1 MLSLLNTINNLGKQV
16 IRIKEVFMHP
26 QYDHPDR
33 ANDIA
38 LLKLKEP
45 AQFTDTVSPPC
56 IPDQDDFGDESSF
69 GAGMDC
75 YLSGVFC
82 SFPFIFVLIQI
93 YFKFLNVGEMLEKM
107 NMCLLISM
115 DRLSN

>member
-1 MLSLLNTINNLGKQV
+1 MLSLLITIYNLGKQV

-45 AQFTDTVSPPC
+45 AQFSDTVSPPC
-56 IPDQDDFGDESSF
+56 IPDQDDFGDNSSF
-69 GAGMDC
+69 GVGMDC
-75 YLSGVFC
+75 YLSGVLC
-82 SFPFIFVLIQI
+82 SFPFIFVFIQI
-93 YFKFLNVGEMLEKM
+93 NLKFLKAGEMLEKM
-107 NMCLLISM
+107 NMFLLISM

>member
-1 MLSLLNTINNLGKQV
+1 M

-45 AQFTDTVSPPC
+45 AQFSDTVSPPC
-56 IPDQDDFGDESSF
+56 IPDQDDFGDSSSF
-69 GAGMDC
+69 GVGMNC
-75 YLSGVFC
+75 YLSGKC
-82 SFPFIFVLIQI
+82 FPFL
-93 YFKFLNVGEMLEKM
+93 Y
-107 NMCLLISM
+107 
-115 DRLSN
+115 